1 MCDNKRQGLEDPV
14 PETPGKRPRGT
25 PSGGAALT
33 WSKGG
38 SQLNLHRRAPAA
50 SYMVRSSSQP
60 VDGQETETSATVPV
74 GLQELHTLAQA
85 APSPVTPDVDVA
97 GREAVCK
104 RFEGLLGCLTR
115 SKDSIRSTALAA
127 LDSAGSGTTSQI
139 ICIILEQAERWQDA
153 HSQVNLLYLLDAIL
167 QHAARDGRPELAGFK
182 RAIGAGLL
190 NFVKI
195 LEPDETT
202 RDTVFKVISS
212 WGRKQLMPE
221 VLIQS
226 ALASIHP
233 VEAPP
238 EEPAETHP
246 AATATPLPPMPSAV
260 APGVDTGRST
270 ALAHGSSPTVPRE
283 RSPESAPP
291 VTSGV
296 RAVSDESHE
305 LDKFM
310 AEVFEGMRGAGRGN
324 ASGARGSGVAPSP
337 HALPRKP
344 ASGAG
349 TRSVTASSGPP
360 LRSTSTAEG
369 EPSNAQQPRPD
380 ETRRRKSASQTGH
393 PAQQAYGLAARPP
406 AIQGRPPPTSFQ
418 GPGWRSPLGPLQY
431 HQAMLMQPMG
441 VGMGPS
447 PPLIFQNVHAHFVPI
462 MPPALPPY
470 TRPPWPR
477 ST

>member
-1 MCDNKRQGLEDPV
+1 
-14 PETPGKRPRGT
+14 
-25 PSGGAALT
+25 
-33 WSKGG
+33 
-38 SQLNLHRRAPAA
+38 
-50 SYMVRSSSQP
+50 
-60 VDGQETETSATVPV
+60 
-74 GLQELHTLAQA
+74 
-85 APSPVTPDVDVA
+85 
-97 GREAVCK
+97 
-104 RFEGLLGCLTR
+104 
-115 SKDSIRSTALAA
+115 
-127 LDSAGSGTTSQI
+127 
-139 ICIILEQAERWQDA
+139 
-153 HSQVNLLYLLDAIL
+153 
-167 QHAARDGRPELAGFK
+167 
-182 RAIGAGLL
+182 
-190 NFVKI
+190 
-195 LEPDETT
+195 
-202 RDTVFKVISS
+202 
-212 WGRKQLMPE
+212 MPE

-310 AEVFEGMRGAGRGN
+310 AEVFEGMRGEWVGAGDEADLRGGDGYLIARWQHSGLTAYYPRTGAGRGN

-360 LRSTSTAEG
+360 LRSTSTG
-369 EPSNAQQPRPD
+369 AQ
-380 ETRRRKSASQTGH
+380 G
-393 PAQQAYGLAARPP
+393 
-406 AIQGRPPPTSFQ
+406 
-418 GPGWRSPLGPLQY
+418 
-431 HQAMLMQPMG
+431 
-441 VGMGPS
+441 
-447 PPLIFQNVHAHFVPI
+447 
-462 MPPALPPY
+462 
-470 TRPPWPR
+470 
-477 ST
+477 